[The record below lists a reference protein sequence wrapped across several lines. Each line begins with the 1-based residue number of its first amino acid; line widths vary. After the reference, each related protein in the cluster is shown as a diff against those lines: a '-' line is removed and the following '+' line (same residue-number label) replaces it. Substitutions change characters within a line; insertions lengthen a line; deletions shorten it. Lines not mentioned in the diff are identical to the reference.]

1 MKESNSVNEKW
12 VQMGTIGTNIVI
24 ALIALTTL
32 LYAAGGG
39 VFRIGEL
46 NNKVTTLQN
55 DVESLQADIGALEQK
70 ADANQKELLAAIESA
85 NQDISDK
92 LTIHSHGEDGSVIL
106 RPVVSK

>member
-1 MKESNSVNEKW
+1 MNEKW
-12 VQMGTIGTNIVI
+12 IQIGTNIII
-24 ALIALTTL
+24 ALIALAAF

-46 NNKVTTLQN
+46 NNKVTTLQD
-55 DVESLQADIGALEQK
+55 DVESLQADLASLEQK
-70 ADANQKELLAAIESA
+70 VEANQKELLEAIESA

-92 LTIHSHGEDGSVIL
+92 LTVHSHDDDVSVIL